1 LIYRALVLGQTI
13 AWAAG
18 TVFLR
23 FVLRQPR
30 GLLAAVS
37 VGRVLAI
44 LSIVGLGAGLVTYVR
59 GPKTDVGTR
68 RGTVILTWACF
79 QAAGLLAWLGYISSG
94 EGICFAAGV
103 MSLVLMHAFGPGRL
117 RNTGERA
124 A

>member
-1 LIYRALVLGQTI
+1 MDATDSTWRASTSIYRALVLGQTI
-13 AWAAG
+13 AWAVG
-18 TVFLR
+18 TV
-23 FVLRQPR
+23 
-30 GLLAAVS
+30 
-37 VGRVLAI
+37 
-44 LSIVGLGAGLVTYVR
+44 SI
-59 GPKTDVGTR
+59 KTDVGTR